1 MTYSRKIIIV
11 DDHEMI
17 VQGLKSYLSARL
29 NNFKIL
35 SANSISELFEVIE
48 TNSID
53 VFLLDLMIGED
64 DSRLYIKKI
73 KEANKSAKILII
85 SSYESTDI
93 MNSVFDVGA
102 DGFIGKSNSSQYI
115 VDGINSVLNDQK
127 YLDPNSENKF
137 EKEKTSLASESEQIQ
152 LTKREKEV
160 LFEILNEKSTKEI
173 ASVLHLTPKT
183 IEFHRSSLLTKF
195 NVKNV
200 SGLVRKAMLNG
211 YDLERRD

>member
-17 VQGLKSYLSARL
+17 VQGLKSYLSTRL
-29 NNFKIL
+29 NNFQIL
-35 SANSISELFEVIE
+35 SANSISQLFGVIE

-73 KEANKSAKILII
+73 KEANARAKILII

-137 EKEKTSLASESEQIQ
+137 EKEKASLVTESEQIQ

-160 LFEILNEKSTKEI
+160 LLGVLKEKSTKEI
-173 ASVLHLTPKT
+173 ASALFLTTKT
-183 IEFHRSSLLTKF
+183 IEFHRSNLLTKF

-200 SGLVRKAMLNG
+200 SGLVRKAMLKG
-211 YDLERRD
+211 YDLEKED